1 MKKFA
6 SIFLGIAFSVLL
18 NAQEK
23 QALILI
29 DIQEFYFPGG
39 FSELENPDSAA
50 HKAAQV
56 LSHFRDEDLTVVHIQ
71 HKTDK
76 QMEINK
82 AVLPIDSE
90 AIFVKVEVNAFN
102 GSELKDYLD
111 SLRITK
117 LVIVGMQTHMCV
129 EAATRAAYDFGY
141 EVTLIED
148 ACATKNLMWKEKE
161 VLAKD
166 VHASTLNT
174 LQNYATVVTLDEFF
188 NTLKK

>member
-1 MKKFA
+1 MKKLAFIIL
-6 SIFLGIAFSVLL
+6 SIAFSLLL
-18 NAQEK
+18 NAQDK

-29 DIQEFYFPGG
+29 DIQEFYFVGG

-50 HKAAQV
+50 QKASQV
-56 LSHFRDEDLTVVHIQ
+56 LSYFRNQEANIIHIQ

-76 QMEINK
+76 QMDINK
-82 AVLPIDSE
+82 AVLPIEGE
-90 AIFVKVEVNAFN
+90 AVFVKVEVNSFN
-102 GSELKDYLD
+102 GTGLKDYLD
-111 SLRITK
+111 SLNVSS

-148 ACATKNLMWKEKE
+148 ACATKNLIWKGKE

-174 LQNYATVVTLDEFF
+174 LQNYATVITLEEFLA
-188 NTLKK
+188 TAEK